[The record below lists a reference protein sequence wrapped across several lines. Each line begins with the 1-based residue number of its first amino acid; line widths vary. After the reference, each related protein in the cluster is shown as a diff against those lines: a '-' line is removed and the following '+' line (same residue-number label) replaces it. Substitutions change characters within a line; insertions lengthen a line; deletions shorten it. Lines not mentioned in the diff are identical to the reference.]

1 MRILYFIFTV
11 ARALSLKPIIPL
23 QRIQAIA
30 SLRCSLYLKIKS
42 NPFAR
47 NTTNATT

>member
-11 ARALSLKPIIPL
+11 ARALSLIPIIL
-23 QRIQAIA
+23 QRIQAAA